1 MSSHPDNFASFYS
14 NKILQIDYQLA
25 TYCYDASKP
34 YFYGKNCLELGPA
47 SGYMTRLLVNDF
59 ERVVAVEG
67 AADLV
72 EKIEDAPNLVKVCS
86 LFQDFQTEEKFDT
99 IILNHVLEH
108 IADPIPLLNQ
118 ILLWLTPGGKFI
130 VGVPNARSFHR
141 MVAVKMGLLESIYT
155 LNDRDLQLG
164 HERVYDMDLL
174 KAHLTEAGF
183 KINNE
188 TGVFL
193 KFLANGQIDQ
203 WFSQEMIQAFYE
215 LGKDYP
221 ELCAEILVI
230 ATNE

>member
-1 MSSHPDNFASFYS
+1 MSAHPDNFASFYS
-14 NKILQIDYQLA
+14 NKILQIDYQL
-25 TYCYDASKP
+25 TSYCYEESKP
-34 YFYGKNCLELGPA
+34 YFYGKNCLELGPS
-47 SGYMTRLLVNDF
+47 SGYMTRFLVNDF

-72 EKIEDAPNLVKVCS
+72 EKIADAPNLVKVCS
-86 LFQDFQTEEKFDT
+86 LFQDFQTDEKFDT

-108 IADPIPLLNQ
+108 IADPVPLLKQ
-118 ILLWLTPGGKFI
+118 ILTWLSPGGKFI
-130 VGVPNARSFHR
+130 VGVPNAKSFHR
-141 MVAVKMGLLESIYT
+141 MVAVKMGLLESIYS
-155 LNDRDLQLG
+155 LNERDLQLG

-183 KINNE
+183 SISHE

-193 KFLANGQIDQ
+193 KFLANGQIEQ

-230 ATNE
+230 ASN

>member
-1 MSSHPDNFASFYS
+1 MSAHPDNFASFYS
-14 NKILQIDYQLA
+14 NNILQIDYQLT
-25 TYCYDASKP
+25 TYCYEASKP
-34 YFYGKNCLELGPA
+34 FFKGKNCLELGPS
-47 SGYMTRLLVNDF
+47 SGYMTRFLVNDF

-72 EKIEDAPNLVKVCS
+72 DKIADAPNLEKVCS
-86 LFQDFQTEEKFDT
+86 LFQDFKTDEKFDT

-108 IADPIPLLNQ
+108 IADPIPLLKQ
-118 ILLWLTPGGKFI
+118 ILQWLAPGGMFI
-130 VGVPNARSFHR
+130 VGVPNAKSFHR
-141 MVAVKMGLLESIYT
+141 MVAVKMGLLESIYS
-155 LNDRDLQLG
+155 LNERDLQLG

-174 KAHLTEAGF
+174 KAHLSEAGF
-183 KINNE
+183 KISHE

-193 KFLANGQIDQ
+193 KFLANGQIEK

-215 LGKDYP
+215 LGKDFP

>member
-1 MSSHPDNFASFYS
+1 MSTHPDNFASFYS

-25 TYCYDASKP
+25 TYCYNVSKP
-34 YFYGKNCLELGPA
+34 FFKGKNCLELGPA
-47 SGYMTRLLVNDF
+47 SGYMTRFLVNDF

-72 EKIEDAPNLVKVCS
+72 DRIADAPNLEKVCS
-86 LFQDFQTEEKFDT
+86 LFQDFKTEEKFDT

-108 IADPIPLLNQ
+108 IADPIPLLKQ
-118 ILLWLTPGGKFI
+118 ILQWLAPGGKFI
-130 VGVPNARSFHR
+130 VGVPNAKSFHR
-141 MVAVKMGLLESIYT
+141 MVAVKMGLLESIYS
-155 LNDRDLQLG
+155 LNERDLQLG

-174 KAHLTEAGF
+174 KAHLTDAGF
-183 KINNE
+183 TISHE

-193 KFLANGQIDQ
+193 KFLANGQIEK
-203 WFSQEMIQAFYE
+203 WFTQEMIQAFYE
-215 LGKDYP
+215 LGKDFP

>member
-1 MSSHPDNFASFYS
+1 MNSHPDNFASFYS
-14 NKILQIDYQLA
+14 TKILQIDYQLA
-25 TYCYDASKP
+25 TLCYDASKP
-34 YFYGKNCLELGPA
+34 YFKGKNCLELGPA

-72 EKIEDAPNLVKVCS
+72 EKIADAPNLVKVCS
-86 LFQDFQTEEKFDT
+86 LFQDFQTNEKFDT

-108 IADPIPLLNQ
+108 IADPIPLLKQ
-118 ILLWLTPGGKFI
+118 ILQWLAPGGKFI
-130 VGVPNARSFHR
+130 VGVPNAKSFHR
-141 MVAVKMGLLESIYT
+141 MVAVKMGLLESIYS
-155 LNDRDLQLG
+155 LNERDLQLG

-174 KAHLTEAGF
+174 KAHLADAGF
-183 KINNE
+183 TISHE

-193 KFLANGQIDQ
+193 KFLANGQIEK

-215 LGKDYP
+215 LGKDFP

>member
-1 MSSHPDNFASFYS
+1 MSAHPDNFASFYS
-14 NKILQIDYQLA
+14 NNILQIDYQLA
-25 TYCYDASKP
+25 TYCYEASKP
-34 YFYGKNCLELGPA
+34 FFHGKKCLELGPS
-47 SGYMTRLLVNDF
+47 SGYMTRFLVNDF

-72 EKIEDAPNLVKVCS
+72 EKISDAPNLVKICS
-86 LFQDFQTEEKFDT
+86 LFQDFKTDEKFDT

-108 IADPIPLLNQ
+108 IADPIPLLKQ
-118 ILLWLTPGGKFI
+118 ILSWLAPKGKFI

-141 MVAVKMGLLESIYT
+141 MVAVKMGLLESIYS
-155 LNDRDLQLG
+155 LNERDIQLG

-174 KAHLTEAGF
+174 KTQLHEAGF
-183 KINNE
+183 IIKHE

-193 KFLANGQIDQ
+193 KFLANGQIEK
-203 WFSQEMIQAFYE
+203 WFSHEMIQAFYE
-215 LGKDYP
+215 LGKDFP